1 MNKYKNT
8 PQDIHKRV
16 YNFVVNCFRDVVK
29 KIPKTV
35 ENIPIIQQITS
46 SLTSMGANDQEADA
60 SATKKDFLA
69 KYTIVRKETKET
81 KYWLSFIRDS
91 FSSTSS
97 TNNNRRATKNTKKR
111 KRNSRKSNC
120 IIHFIKRIFL
130 NNLPRGIIASPS
142 IWS

>member
-91 FSSTSS
+91 FLLSEQIVNPYIQECHEILMIVKIINN
-97 TNNNRRATKNTKKR
+97 TNKPINVLINK
-111 KRNSRKSNC
+111 
-120 IIHFIKRIFL
+120 
-130 NNLPRGIIASPS
+130 
-142 IWS
+142 

>member
-8 PQDIHKRV
+8 PQDIHKRI

-35 ENIPIIQQITS
+35 ENIPIIQQISS

-91 FSSTSS
+91 FLLSEQVVNLYIQECHEILMIVSKIINN
-97 TNNNRRATKNTKKR
+97 TNKP
-111 KRNSRKSNC
+111 
-120 IIHFIKRIFL
+120 IK
-130 NNLPRGIIASPS
+130 
-142 IWS
+142 